1 MKVIVVGAGEVGSVA
16 ADTASKVHDVLV
28 IEKDESVSNALK
40 NRHSISTLKGDG
52 TNPKVLEY
60 AITAHEA
67 EMIISTLHSDASN
80 LFVCMMAKRIKPDIR
95 TVSSINDPDYKIATT
110 SEGFSGVD
118 TIISPELITA
128 EKMFHLCVLENAIDY
143 ESIPELG
150 TSIAMFDVEAQH
162 DIVGKVC
169 MLLDLPKGCTVF
181 ALFRDGIMHAY
192 PETMEVH
199 AGDHL
204 YLFGTD
210 ASLEEFNGLMGVR
223 FPARSFTVLGGSI
236 VGRNVAK
243 MLAGDKRSVKVI
255 DHDEASCMDMA
266 RNIPGASIICANFID
281 PEIQASEDVF
291 RTDALVTTSHSDQTN
306 LLMSMTAQKHSTRK
320 VITRYFTKEYED
332 IFDYTGI
339 ETIIGY
345 YSIVANEVSKCIN
358 IGQPLAIKS
367 RSKNEF
373 FFSVDV
379 SDESPLSGRFLGDVH
394 MPKGSR
400 IIAVR
405 RDGEFVK
412 LKLRTRLA
420 DGDEAVVFSSFEC
433 IDELP
438 KVLGK
443 NCVPEV

>member
-1 MKVIVVGAGEVGSVA
+1 MKVIVVGAGDVGSVTA
-16 ADTASKVHDVLV
+16 ETASKIHDVLV

-40 NRHSISTLKGDG
+40 TRLNISTLKGDG

-60 AITAHEA
+60 AIGAHDA
-67 EMIISTLHSDASN
+67 EMIISTLNSDASN

-95 TVSSINDPDYKIATT
+95 TVSSITDPDFKIATT
-110 SEGFSGVD
+110 SEGFPGVD

-128 EKMFHLCVLENAIDY
+128 EKMFNLCVLENAIDY
-143 ESIPELG
+143 ESVPEMG
-150 TSIAMFDVEAQH
+150 VSIAMFDVEAHH

-169 MLLDLPKGCTVF
+169 MLLDLPEGCSLF
-181 ALFRDGIMHAY
+181 ALYRDGELHTY
-192 PETMEVH
+192 PETMAIH

-204 YLFGTD
+204 YLFGTGD
-210 ASLEEFNGLMGVR
+210 SFKEFNDLMGVES
-223 FPARSFTVLGGSI
+223 PARKFTVLGGSI

-255 DHDEASCMDMA
+255 DHNEAVCKEMA

-281 PEIQASEDVF
+281 PEIQASENVF
-291 RTDALVTTSHSDQTN
+291 WMDALVTTSHSDQTN
-306 LLMSMTAQKHSTRK
+306 LLMSMTAQKHNTRK

-345 YSIVANEVSKCIN
+345 YNIVANEISKCIN
-358 IGQPLAIKS
+358 VEHSMAIKS

-373 FFSVDV
+373 FFTMDV
-379 SDESPLSGRFLGDVH
+379 SDDSPLSGMFLGDVH

-405 RDGEFVK
+405 RNGEFVK
-412 LKLRTRLA
+412 LKLRTRLEA
-420 DGDEAVVFSSFEC
+420 GDEAVIFASFEC
-433 IDELP
+433 IDDLP
-438 KVLGK
+438 KVIGK